1 MLIEIDPTLS
11 ERVIRS
17 DRSQRADNN
26 LALSA

>member
-11 ERVIRS
+11 ERMVRS

-26 LALSA
+26 LTLGA